1 MSPNTEENP
10 SNEALAE
17 ARREGA
23 QAERRRGRRR
33 LLVALVT
40 SAMLLFAGLVAGWV
54 VMVQARDAAPAVI
67 SEMAIERRAALEQRL
82 SQRADEAASLVGEL
96 FGFLEQVWL
105 ENESLRQIQS
115 SVGSAREQL
124 SLLDA
129 EVQAALDAPLTGLEP
144 LLENGPTR
152 ARQLAKHLVAVTTEI
167 RRLVPTVFDAL
178 GDAQKTFVDSPEG
191 SPISAVIA
199 SMDALFE
206 PFLGQKTRL
215 RTRWTGLKK
224 DLLAWIGRVEADL
237 ELARQDMRG
246 DALGDEFLD
255 RMVRRLF

>member
-1 MSPNTEENP
+1 MSPNTEENL

-17 ARREGA
+17 ARREGV

-40 SAMLLFAGLVAGWV
+40 SATLLVAGLVAGWV
-54 VMVQARDAAPAVI
+54 LVVQARDAAPEVI
-67 SEMAIERRAALEQRL
+67 SEMAIERRAAFEQRL
-82 SQRADEAASLVGEL
+82 SQRSEEAAALVGRL

-115 SVGSAREQL
+115 RVGSARAEL

-129 EVQAALDAPLTGLEP
+129 EVRAALDAPLTDLEP

-152 ARQLAKHLVAVTTEI
+152 ARQLAEHLVVVTTEI
-167 RRLVPTVFDAL
+167 RQLVPTVFDAL
-178 GDAQKTFVDSPEG
+178 GQAQKTFANSPDG
-191 SPISAVIA
+191 SPILAVIA

-206 PFLGQKTRL
+206 PLLGQNKKL
-215 RTRWTGLKK
+215 RARWTALKK
-224 DLLAWIGRVEADL
+224 DLLAWVERIEADL
-237 ELARQDMRG
+237 AWAEREMTG
-246 DALGDEFLD
+246 DALGDEFVD
-255 RMVRRLF
+255 RIMRRLF